1 MNGQGIA
8 QFIPLI
14 LIFVIFYFFLIRP
27 QQKRA
32 KDHLAM
38 VAGLK
43 RGDEV
48 ITSGGIIAIVD
59 RVMEDDRIEVVL
71 GDSVKVQI
79 IRSTIT
85 SLLKK
90 QKLNNN
96 SFVLSF
102 TKIKVLLIYIILI
115 SAFFFASLNFKN
127 NNLIDK
133 KINLGLDLQGGS
145 YILLEID
152 TKPLVSQKLQTKVIP
167 IKKLLSK
174 NKINFKNFNISSD
187 NISLIIEVEKQKK
200 FKNLFFKQ
208 QENIV
213 NNFIPEY
220 NKFELDLEFNQNK
233 ALIKF
238 SNFGLISLN
247 NAALKQSIE
256 IIRRRIDDVG
266 TKEPTILQRGDK
278 RILVELPGIDNPE
291 RIKELLGKTAQ
302 LTFRL
307 VSKDDGFGSEKLIL
321 SENNEELTVNKR
333 VAISGDNLV
342 DAQPQ
347 FDSQSNQPIVLFTL
361 DRLGAQKFG
370 RITTENVG
378 RRLAIVLDN
387 TVISA
392 PQIREAITGGTG
404 TISGGFSFQESTDL
418 ALLLRS
424 GALPAPI
431 NIVEERTVGP
441 DLGKDSIDAGV
452 FSLIVGFI
460 LVIIFM
466 FIKYKIFGL
475 VSNISLIANLI
486 MMVGILTILEATLT
500 LPGIAGIILT
510 VGMAVDSNVLIYERI
525 KEELKTEK
533 SIIHAFDTGY
543 NKAKI
548 TVIDANVTTLIAAVI
563 LFTFGS
569 GPVKGFAI
577 TLGIG
582 IVTTLFSAY
591 FVARHLTSLIVLND
605 KNGKYFKL

>member
-1 MNGQGIA
+1 M
-8 QFIPLI
+8 
-14 LIFVIFYFFLIRP
+14 
-27 QQKRA
+27 
-32 KDHLAM
+32 
-38 VAGLK
+38 
-43 RGDEV
+43 
-48 ITSGGIIAIVD
+48 
-59 RVMEDDRIEVVL
+59 
-71 GDSVKVQI
+71 
-79 IRSTIT
+79 
-85 SLLKK
+85 
-90 QKLNNN
+90 
-96 SFVLSF
+96 LSF
-102 TKIKVLLIYIILI
+102 TKIKVLCIYLILV
-115 SAFFFASLNFKN
+115 SAIFFASLNLKSN
-127 NNLIDK
+127 DLIDK

-152 TKPLVSQKLQTKVIP
+152 TNPLINQKLQSKVLP
-167 IKKLLSK
+167 IKKLLYE
-174 NKINFKNFNISSD
+174 NKINFKDFTISPD
-187 NISLIIEVEKQKK
+187 NISLTIDKEKQNK

-208 QENIV
+208 QENTV

-220 NKFELDLEFNQNK
+220 NKFELNLEFSQNK
-233 ALIKF
+233 AFIQF
-238 SNFGLISLN
+238 SNFGLVSLN
-247 NAALKQSIE
+247 NTALKQSIE

-266 TKEPTILQRGDK
+266 TKDPTILQRGDK
-278 RILVELPGIDNPE
+278 RILVELPGIDDPE
-291 RIKELLGKTAQ
+291 RVKELLGKTAQ

-333 VAISGDNLV
+333 VVISGDNLV

-347 FDSQSNQPIVLFTL
+347 FDNESNQPIVRFTL
-361 DRLGAQKFG
+361 DRLGAQRFG
-370 RITTENVG
+370 KITTENVG
-378 RRLAIVLDN
+378 SRLAIVLDN
-387 TVISA
+387 SVISA

-441 DLGKDSIDAGV
+441 DLGQDSIDAGV

-466 FIKYKIFGL
+466 FIKYRIFGL
-475 VSNISLIANLI
+475 VSNISLIANLF

-533 SIIHAFDTGY
+533 LIIHAFDTGY

-563 LFTFGS
+563 LFIFGS
-569 GPVKGFAI
+569 GPVKGFAV
-577 TLGIG
+577 TLGVG
-582 IVTTLFSAY
+582 IITTLFSAY
-591 FVARHLTSLIVLND
+591 FIARHLTSVIVLND
-605 KNGKYFKL
+605 KEGKYFKL

>member
-1 MNGQGIA
+1 M
-8 QFIPLI
+8 
-14 LIFVIFYFFLIRP
+14 
-27 QQKRA
+27 
-32 KDHLAM
+32 
-38 VAGLK
+38 
-43 RGDEV
+43 
-48 ITSGGIIAIVD
+48 
-59 RVMEDDRIEVVL
+59 
-71 GDSVKVQI
+71 
-79 IRSTIT
+79 
-85 SLLKK
+85 
-90 QKLNNN
+90 
-96 SFVLSF
+96 LSF
-102 TKIKVLLIYIILI
+102 TKIKVLSIYLILI
-115 SAFFFASLNFKN
+115 ITIFFASLNYKN

-133 KINLGLDLQGGS
+133 KVNLGLDLQGGS
-145 YILLEID
+145 YLLLEID
-152 TKPLVSQKLQTKVIP
+152 TKPLVNQKLQSKVIP
-167 IKKLLSK
+167 IKKLLNK
-174 NKINFKNFNISSD
+174 NKINFENFIISQS
-187 NISLIIEVEKQKK
+187 NISLTIDEKNKKK
-200 FKNLFFKQ
+200 FENLFFKKN
-208 QENIV
+208 ENTI

-220 NKFELDLEFNQNK
+220 NKFELNLEFNKNVT
-233 ALIKF
+233 LIQF
-238 SNFGLISLN
+238 SNFGLVNLN

-307 VSKDDGFGSEKLIL
+307 VSKEDGFGSEKLIL
-321 SENNEELTVNKR
+321 SENNEELTVSKR
-333 VAISGDNLV
+333 IVISGDNLI

-347 FDSQSNQPIVLFTL
+347 FDNQSNQPLVRFNL
-361 DRLGAQKFG
+361 DRLGSQKFG
-370 RITTENVG
+370 RITTENIG

-387 TVISA
+387 FVISA
-392 PQIREAITGGTG
+392 PNIREAITGGVG
-404 TISGGFSFQESTDL
+404 TISGGFSFQEATDL

-452 FSLIVGFI
+452 FSLIIGFT
-460 LVIIFM
+460 LVVIFM

-475 VSNISLIANLI
+475 VSNISLIANLF
-486 MMVGILTILEATLT
+486 MMLGILTLLEATLT

-548 TVIDANVTTLIAAVI
+548 TVIDANVTTLIAALI
-563 LFTFGS
+563 LFIFGS
-569 GPVKGFAI
+569 GPVKGFAV

-591 FVARHLTSLIVLND
+591 FIARHLTSVIVLND
-605 KNGKYFKL
+605 KQGKYFKL

>member
-1 MNGQGIA
+1 M
-8 QFIPLI
+8 
-14 LIFVIFYFFLIRP
+14 
-27 QQKRA
+27 
-32 KDHLAM
+32 
-38 VAGLK
+38 
-43 RGDEV
+43 
-48 ITSGGIIAIVD
+48 
-59 RVMEDDRIEVVL
+59 
-71 GDSVKVQI
+71 
-79 IRSTIT
+79 
-85 SLLKK
+85 
-90 QKLNNN
+90 
-96 SFVLSF
+96 LSF
-102 TKIKVLLIYIILI
+102 TKIKVLSIYLILI
-115 SAFFFASLNFKN
+115 TTIFFASLNLKN
-127 NNLIDK
+127 NNLLDK
-133 KINLGLDLQGGS
+133 KVNLGLDLQGGS

-167 IKKLLSK
+167 IKKLLNK
-174 NKINFKNFNISSD
+174 NEIYFKDFIVLPD
-187 NISLIIEVEKQKK
+187 KISLTIDKKKQDK

-208 QENIV
+208 QENKV
-213 NNFIPEY
+213 NNFISEY
-220 NKFELDLEFNQNK
+220 NKFELDLEFNENK
-233 ALIKF
+233 TFIQF
-238 SNFGLISLN
+238 SNFGLVSLN

-291 RIKELLGKTAQ
+291 RVKELLGKTAQ

-307 VSKDDGFGSEKLIL
+307 VSKDDSFGSEKLIL
-321 SENNEELTVNKR
+321 SENNEELTVSKR
-333 VAISGDNLV
+333 VVISGDNLV

-347 FDSQSNQPIVLFTL
+347 FDNQSNQPIVLFTL

-370 RITTENVG
+370 RVTTENIG

-387 TVISA
+387 SVISA
-392 PQIREAITGGTG
+392 PQIREAIIGGTG

-452 FSLIVGFI
+452 FSLIVGFV

-466 FIKYKIFGL
+466 FIKYRIFGL
-475 VSNISLIANLI
+475 VSNISLVSNLL
-486 MMVGILTILEATLT
+486 MMIGILTILEATLT

-563 LFTFGS
+563 LFIFGS
-569 GPVKGFAI
+569 GPVKGFAV
-577 TLGIG
+577 TLGTG

-591 FVARHLTSLIVLND
+591 FIARHLTSVIVLND
-605 KNGKYFKL
+605 KKGRYFNL

>member
-1 MNGQGIA
+1 M
-8 QFIPLI
+8 
-14 LIFVIFYFFLIRP
+14 
-27 QQKRA
+27 
-32 KDHLAM
+32 
-38 VAGLK
+38 
-43 RGDEV
+43 
-48 ITSGGIIAIVD
+48 
-59 RVMEDDRIEVVL
+59 
-71 GDSVKVQI
+71 
-79 IRSTIT
+79 
-85 SLLKK
+85 
-90 QKLNNN
+90 
-96 SFVLSF
+96 LSF
-102 TKIKVLLIYIILI
+102 TKFKVISIYLILI
-115 SAFFFASLNFKN
+115 STIFFASLNTKN
-127 NNLIDK
+127 INIIDK
-133 KINLGLDLQGGS
+133 NINLGLDLQGGS

-152 TKPLVSQKLQTKVIP
+152 TKPLVNQKLQSKVIP
-167 IKKLLSK
+167 IKKLLNESE
-174 NKINFKNFNISSD
+174 INFKDFVISSD
-187 NISLIIEVEKQKK
+187 NISIVIEKKQQNKL
-200 FKNLFFKQ
+200 KNIFFKQ
-208 QENIV
+208 QNNTV

-220 NKFELDLEFNQNK
+220 NKFELDLKFIQNK
-233 ALIKF
+233 AFIQF
-238 SNFGLISLN
+238 SNFGLVSLN

-291 RIKELLGKTAQ
+291 RVKELLGKTAQ

-307 VSKDDGFGSEKLIL
+307 VSKDDDFGSEKLIL
-321 SENNEELTVNKR
+321 SETNEELTVNKR
-333 VAISGDNLV
+333 VVISGDNLV

-347 FDSQSNQPIVLFTL
+347 FDNQSNQPIVRFTL

-370 RITTENVG
+370 KITTENVG

-387 TVISA
+387 FVISA
-392 PQIREAITGGTG
+392 PQIREPITGGSG

-452 FSLIVGFI
+452 FSLIVGFV

-466 FIKYKIFGL
+466 FIKYRIFGL
-475 VSNISLIANLI
+475 VSNISLIANLF

-563 LFTFGS
+563 LFIFGS
-569 GPVKGFAI
+569 GPVKGFAV

-591 FVARHLTSLIVLND
+591 FIARHLTSIIVLND

>member
-1 MNGQGIA
+1 M
-8 QFIPLI
+8 
-14 LIFVIFYFFLIRP
+14 
-27 QQKRA
+27 
-32 KDHLAM
+32 
-38 VAGLK
+38 
-43 RGDEV
+43 
-48 ITSGGIIAIVD
+48 
-59 RVMEDDRIEVVL
+59 
-71 GDSVKVQI
+71 
-79 IRSTIT
+79 
-85 SLLKK
+85 
-90 QKLNNN
+90 
-96 SFVLSF
+96 LSF
-102 TKIKVLLIYIILI
+102 TKIKVLFIYLILTVAI
-115 SAFFFASLNFKN
+115 FFASLNFKN

-133 KINLGLDLQGGS
+133 NVNLGLDLQGGS

-152 TKPLVSQKLQTKVIP
+152 TKPLVNQKLQAKVIP
-167 IKKLLSK
+167 IKKLLIE
-174 NKINFKNFNISSD
+174 NEINFKDFIISPSS
-187 NISLIIEVEKQKK
+187 ISLAIDKKKQNK

-208 QENIV
+208 QKNTF

-220 NKFELDLEFNQNK
+220 NKFELDLKFNKNQ
-233 ALIKF
+233 ALIEF
-238 SNFGLISLN
+238 SNFGLVSLN
-247 NAALKQSIE
+247 NAALKQTIE
-256 IIRRRIDDVG
+256 IIRKRIDDVG

-291 RIKELLGKTAQ
+291 RVKELLGKTAQ

-307 VSKDDGFGSEKLIL
+307 VSKDDEFGSEKLIL
-321 SENNEELTVNKR
+321 SESGEELTVNKR
-333 VAISGDNLV
+333 VVISGDNLV

-347 FDSQSNQPIVLFTL
+347 FDNQSNQPIVSFTL

-370 RITTENVG
+370 KITTENVG

-392 PQIREAITGGTG
+392 PQIREAITAGTG

-418 ALLLRS
+418 SLLLRS

-460 LVIIFM
+460 LVILFM
-466 FIKYKIFGL
+466 FGKYKIFGL
-475 VSNISLIANLI
+475 VSNISLIANLV

-548 TVIDANVTTLIAAVI
+548 TVIDANVTTLIAAAI
-563 LFTFGS
+563 LFIFGS
-569 GPVKGFAI
+569 GPVKGFAV
-577 TLGIG
+577 TLGVG

-591 FVARHLTSLIVLND
+591 FIARHLTSVIVLND
-605 KNGKYFKL
+605 KEGKYFKL